1 MSKEAYSKFKA
12 AYLKQQARLQA
23 AERKSARGQ
32 VECGG
37 EEQVRGLFLMLATAH
52 PTPPPPSAAAAAT
65 AQKALPSLP
74 VRAPK
79 AAAPKAFWP
88 PLIALNETERRP
100 GERGLLE
107 LRPASPF
114 IIGVMDDPLLAILYM
129 APGALLLVA
138 LGPSLTPTTA
148 SVVEVAKA
156 APMLGSL

>member
-1 MSKEAYSKFKA
+1 MTPSRRYT
-12 AYLKQQARLQA
+12 QQMAQP
-23 AERKSARGQ
+23 RKSGTSGRAGGGGGGGGG
-32 VECGG
+32 GG
-37 EEQVRGLFLMLATAH
+37 E
-52 PTPPPPSAAAAAT
+52 S
-65 AQKALPSLP
+65 LPSTHCEKCTAGLTN
-74 VRAPK
+74 
-79 AAAPKAFWP
+79 AASATSKTSKGG
-88 PLIALNETERRP
+88 ALNPKKETERRP

-138 LGPSLTPTTA
+138 LGPSLRPTTA